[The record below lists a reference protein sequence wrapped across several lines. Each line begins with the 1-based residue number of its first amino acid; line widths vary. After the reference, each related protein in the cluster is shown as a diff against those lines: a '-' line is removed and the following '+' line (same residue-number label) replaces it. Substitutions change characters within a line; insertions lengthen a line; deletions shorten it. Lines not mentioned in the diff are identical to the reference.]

1 MLQCRAP
8 QRNCGNIS
16 AGAQIFIL
24 LYIERD
30 VADRVISPAMLRTLH
45 GLYRALLTGH
55 VVVGSVFISVV
66 FVMQNVTIPSLSDS
80 SPLFPGKKTADPVL
94 PLLRPCS
101 FLNAVAFCRFVCA
114 ILRIIGAQ
122 EALATLN

>member
-8 QRNCGNIS
+8 QRKCGNIS

-45 GLYRALLTGH
+45 GLYRALLMGH
-55 VVVGSVFISVV
+55 VVGSVFISVV

-80 SPLFPGKKTADPVL
+80 SPLFLGKKTADPVL

-101 FLNAVAFCRFVCA
+101 FLNAVVFWRFVCA